1 MDPEMLQNVYNQQD
15 PKKTEEQR
23 KKQLEAEE
31 KRKIMLQSIMTNEAR
46 ERCKIIY
53 YIYIIYII

>member
-1 MDPEMLQNVYNQQD
+1 METNMYENAYQD
-15 PKKTEEQR
+15 PKKAEEQR

-46 ERCKIIY
+46 ERCKIF
-53 YIYIIYII
+53 II

>member
-1 MDPEMLQNVYNQQD
+1 MDPNMFQNAYNQD
-15 PKKTEEQR
+15 SKKAEEQR

-46 ERCKIIY
+46 ERCKIFNKI
-53 YIYIIYII
+53 